1 MMQKSV
7 VVAIVLLALLIVG
20 MSSVYYVD
28 EREKAI
34 VFKFGEIVR
43 YTDDKQL
50 GPGLHFK
57 TPMIEDVKFYD
68 ARVQTMDAEPEL
80 YLTAEKKNLVV
91 DSYVKWRI
99 KDVYKYYVTVSGERG
114 RATSRLAEVVNN
126 GLRDEFGKRTVN
138 EVISADRAEI
148 MDIMRETTDK
158 QAAEYGIEV
167 IDVRLQRV
175 DLVADVSQ
183 SVYRRMEAERARV
196 AKERRAQ
203 GAEAAEAI
211 RADADRQR
219 EIILAEAYKQSEQI
233 RGEGDAR
240 ATSLYADAYGQDAD
254 FYSLYRSLNA
264 YKEAF
269 SSESDLLVLEPD
281 SEFFRY
287 FNKSGP

>member
-1 MMQKSV
+1 
-7 VVAIVLLALLIVG
+7 
-20 MSSVYYVD
+20 
-28 EREKAI
+28 
-34 VFKFGEIVR
+34 
-43 YTDDKQL
+43 
-50 GPGLHFK
+50 
-57 TPMIEDVKFYD
+57 
-68 ARVQTMDAEPEL
+68 
-80 YLTAEKKNLVV
+80 
-91 DSYVKWRI
+91 
-99 KDVYKYYVTVSGERG
+99 VTVGGDRT

-138 EVISADRAEI
+138 EVISADRSEI

-175 DLVADVSQ
+175 DLVADISQ

-219 EIILAEAYKQSEQI
+219 EVILAEAYKQSEQI

-240 ATSLYADAYGQDAD
+240 ATNLYADAYGQDAG

-264 YKEAF
+264 YKQTF
-269 SSESDLLVLEPD
+269 SSENDLLVLEPD

-287 FNKSGP
+287 FNKPGP

>member
-7 VVAIVLLALLIVG
+7 VIVVVLLALVIVA
-20 MSSVYYVD
+20 MSTVFFVD

-43 YTDDKQL
+43 YSDGENL
-50 GPGLHFK
+50 AAGMHFK
-57 TPMIEDVKFYD
+57 TPIIEDVKFYD

-99 KDVYKYYVTVSGERG
+99 KDVYKYFVTVGGDRI
-114 RATSRLAEVVNN
+114 RATNRLREVVNN
-126 GLRDEFGKRTVN
+126 GLRDEFGRRTVN
-138 EVISADRAEI
+138 EVISSDRGKIMEI
-148 MDIMRETTDK
+148 MSLTTDK
-158 QAAEYGIEV
+158 QAEEYGIEV
-167 IDVRLQRV
+167 LDVRLQRV
-175 DLVADVSQ
+175 DLVADISQ

-219 EIILAEAYKQSEQI
+219 EIILAEAYRQSEQI

-240 ATSLYADAYGQDAD
+240 ATNLYADAFGQDAG

-264 YKEAF
+264 YKDVFA
-269 SSESDLLVLEPD
+269 SERDLLVLEPD

-287 FNKSGP
+287 FNKSSP